1 MEEESIAL
9 IIGNR
14 VLASQA
20 RHRQYVAEHAQEWQ
34 DTGTRFRNAR
44 DALNIS
50 RRQMRPL
57 IGISE
62 ATIARFER
70 GRPIKARTI
79 VEAAYRTAL
88 NLVQLQREQS
98 LANVNRG

>member
-1 MEEESIAL
+1 MDEESTILL
-9 IIGNR
+9 IGKR

-20 RHRQYVAEHAQEWQ
+20 RHRQYVAEHSKEWQ
-34 DTGTRFRNAR
+34 DIGNRFRNAR
-44 DALNIS
+44 DSLNIS
-50 RRQMRPL
+50 RRQMRSL

-70 GRPIKARTI
+70 GHSIKARNI

-88 NLVQLQREQS
+88 RLVQLQREHS
-98 LANVNRG
+98 LTTI

>member
-1 MEEESIAL
+1 M
-9 IIGNR
+9 
-14 VLASQA
+14 ASQA
-20 RHRQYVAEHAQEWQ
+20 RHCQYVAEHTQEWK

-50 RRQMRPL
+50 RRQMRSL

-70 GRPIKARTI
+70 GHSIKARNI
-79 VEAAYRTAL
+79 VETAYRTAL
-88 NLVQLQREQS
+88 RFVQLQREQS
-98 LANVNRG
+98 LSAV

>member
-1 MEEESIAL
+1 MEEESFAL

-20 RHRQYVAEHAQEWQ
+20 RHRRYIAEHAQEWQ

-50 RRQMRPL
+50 RRQMRTL

-70 GRPIKARTI
+70 GHSIKARNI
-79 VEAAYRTAL
+79 VEVAYRTAL

-98 LANVNRG
+98 LATVNRG

>member
-1 MEEESIAL
+1 MEEESTAL
-9 IIGNR
+9 IIGKR

-20 RHRQYVAEHAQEWQ
+20 RNRRYVAEYAQEWQ
-34 DTGTRFRNAR
+34 DTSTKFRNAR

-50 RRQMRPL
+50 RRQMRTL

-62 ATIARFER
+62 ATIARLEC
-70 GRPIKARTI
+70 GHSIKARNI

-98 LANVNRG
+98 LATVNRG

>member
-1 MEEESIAL
+1 MEEESIDL

-14 VLASQA
+14 VLTSQA
-20 RHRQYVAEHAQEWQ
+20 RHRRYVAEYAQEWQ

-44 DALNIS
+44 DALN
-50 RRQMRPL
+50 QMRTL

-70 GRPIKARTI
+70 GHSIKARNI

-88 NLVQLQREQS
+88 NLV
-98 LANVNRG
+98 

>member
-1 MEEESIAL
+1 MEEESTAL
-9 IIGNR
+9 LIGNR
-14 VLASQA
+14 VLA
-20 RHRQYVAEHAQEWQ
+20 QEWQ
-34 DTGTRFRNAR
+34 NTGTRFRNAR

-88 NLVQLQREQS
+88 RLVQLQQQMS
-98 LANVNRG
+98 LINI

>member
-1 MEEESIAL
+1 MEEESTAL
-9 IIGNR
+9 LIGNR

-20 RHRQYVAEHAQEWQ
+20 RHRQYIAEHAQEWQ

-88 NLVQLQREQS
+88 RLVQLQQQMS
-98 LANVNRG
+98 LINI

>member
-1 MEEESIAL
+1 MEEESTAL
-9 IIGNR
+9 LIGNR

-20 RHRQYVAEHAQEWQ
+20 RHRQYIAEHAQEWQ
-34 DTGTRFRNAR
+34 NTGTRFRNAR

-62 ATIARFER
+62 ATIARFEH

-88 NLVQLQREQS
+88 RLVQLQQQMS
-98 LANVNRG
+98 LINI

>member
-1 MEEESIAL
+1 MEEESTAL
-9 IIGNR
+9 LIGNR

-20 RHRQYVAEHAQEWQ
+20 RHRQYIAEHAQEWQ
-34 DTGTRFRNAR
+34 NTGTRFRNAR

-88 NLVQLQREQS
+88 RLVQLQQQMS
-98 LANVNRG
+98 LINI